1 MDHIAALNGA
11 HQSMPS
17 PITLG
22 VAYSAAVVGGCI
34 LMVVF
39 NVSVALLP
47 ILSVPLIVIAARYR
61 RVVFST
67 LWLIWIIAAVAVAYA
82 RSESSTLTFTAI
94 VLGGCAVYVLLE
106 LVNALVSARTQTQ
119 VTLEKRN
126 RELAAVN
133 QVTATIT
140 ATLELDQVLKR
151 LVDTVADLLPQVASV
166 TLQTVDEDREF
177 LKTIAAST
185 GTVPRRREEAVEF
198 RPGEGIAGE
207 AMAQRRSINV
217 ADVTSAPNYVPG
229 VSPPSYRSLLVVPL
243 VVGDRVWGTLSL
255 SGDSVGAF
263 LADDVRLVESL
274 ARQAA
279 ISIENA
285 HLYQETLRNARE
297 QEILSQIVRALNANL
312 DVELA
317 FPEVS
322 CKLQALT
329 GCGRVSLTLIDD
341 DREQFKV
348 VAMDSPVPGLDR
360 GETFPWSASP
370 SAVDLQHGRVRLTP
384 DLTAEG
390 DFPIR
395 KTLLQAGFRSAVSLP
410 LVAGD
415 RVLGGLNLASKQRD
429 GFSESDLP
437 ILTQVTDALA
447 AAMVKSELFERVQT
461 AEAQYRALFE
471 NSADAIVV
479 VDFQGAVVDANVAAC
494 AILERPR
501 EQVVGQ
507 QIQNLTD
514 MPDSSFSDAS
524 AKAQDGQVVTYGF
537 NLIVG
542 TRQRYFEARL
552 ERISQPA
559 AAALQWIAH
568 DVTDRREL
576 DQWREEL
583 TDITVHN
590 LRNPLTWVQTG
601 VEAAKMFL
609 PENIDP
615 GVVFALDRALKGTA
629 RLEQQIDILLN
640 INRAEAGQELTDKE
654 PLVIHNIVD
663 DVVELLKPRA
673 GSRNVELL
681 VDVPDSLP
689 IIRGNRN
696 MLSWTLE
703 NLLDNAIKFSPENQ
717 PVSIAIGVSA
727 EHILGTE
734 TRLDETPQHVG
745 VSGGEKTTGDE
756 IWISVTD
763 CGPGIPESDRQH
775 IFRKFTKARHTA
787 QYKGAGMG
795 LYFCKLAVEA
805 HGGNIWFEENP
816 DGTGSIFTFTLPL

>member
-1 MDHIAALNGA
+1 MDRTLNRI
-11 HQSMPS
+11 HQYEPP
-17 PITLG
+17 PITIG
-22 VAYSAAVVGGCI
+22 IVYSAAVVGGCI
-34 LMVVF
+34 LVLIF
-39 NVSVALLP
+39 NVSLAVLP
-47 ILSVPLIVIAARYR
+47 ILSIPLIVIAARYR
-61 RVVFST
+61 RPLFST
-67 LWLIWIIAAVAVAYA
+67 LWLIWVMAAVGVAFA
-82 RSESSTLTFTAI
+82 RSVDSGLTFTAI
-94 VLGGCAVYVLLE
+94 ILGGCAVYVLLE
-106 LVNALVSARTQTQ
+106 LVNALVNARTQTQ

-140 ATLELDQVLKR
+140 ATLELDQVLRR

-166 TLQTVDEDREF
+166 TLQTVDEDRDV
-177 LKTIAAST
+177 LTTIVASA
-185 GTVPRRREEAVEF
+185 GTVPGCREEAVEF

-207 AMAQRRSINV
+207 AMAQQRSINV

-229 VSPPSYRSLLVVPL
+229 VFPPSYRSLLVVPL
-243 VVGDRVWGTLSL
+243 VVGDRIWGTLSL
-255 SGDSVGAF
+255 SGDAVGAF

-329 GCGRVSLTLIDD
+329 GCGRVSLTLIDY

-348 VAMDSPVPGLDR
+348 VAMDSPIPGLDR

-370 SAVDLQHGRVRLTP
+370 SAVDLRAGRVRLTP
-384 DLTAEG
+384 DLTAQGES
-390 DFPIR
+390 PIR
-395 KTLLQAGFRSAVSLP
+395 KTLLQAGLRSAVSLP

-415 RVLGGLNLASKQRD
+415 RVLGGLNLASQQRD

-437 ILTQVTDALA
+437 ILTQIADALA
-447 AAMVKSELFERVQT
+447 AAMVKSELFERVQA

-479 VDFQGAVVDANVAAC
+479 VDFQGAVLDANVAAC
-494 AILERPR
+494 EILERR
-501 EQVVGQ
+501 RAQVLGQ

-514 MPDSSFSDAS
+514 LPESSFKDAS
-524 AKAQDGQVVTYGF
+524 AKAQDGLVVTYGF
-537 NLIVG
+537 SIMVSE
-542 TRQRYFEARL
+542 RQRYFEARL
-552 ERISQPA
+552 ERMNQPDT
-559 AAALQWIAH
+559 AALQWIAH

-654 PLVIHNIVD
+654 PLDIHTIID
-663 DVVELLKPRA
+663 DVIELLKPRA
-673 GSRNVELL
+673 GSRNTELL

-689 IIRGNRN
+689 LIRGNRN
-696 MLSWTLE
+696 MISWTLE
-703 NLLDNAIKFSPENQ
+703 NLVDNAIKFSPENQ
-717 PVSIAIGVSA
+717 PVAITISVNA
-727 EHILGTE
+727 QHITGTAARADGTLTHAGE
-734 TRLDETPQHVG
+734 SSDERTADN
-745 VSGGEKTTGDE
+745 KL
-756 IWISVTD
+756 WISVAD
-763 CGPGIPESDRQH
+763 RGPGIPASDRH
-775 IFRKFTKARHTA
+775 LIFRKFTRARHGT

-795 LYFCKLAVEA
+795 LYFCRLAVEA
-805 HGGNIWFEENP
+805 HGGNIWFEANP
-816 DGTGSIFTFTLPL
+816 DGPGSVFTFTLPF